1 MHCARNTL
9 ALHSTPVGPSPG
21 PSPVGR
27 GVKCEVTP
35 MGLLVSCVES
45 LIFHAGNFYL
55 SQNSQIEQ
63 TSLRTVSNSQKAS
76 GIQISQNVTANVGCN
91 VLCYRLT

>member
-35 MGLLVSCVES
+35 TGLLVRGVES
-45 LIFHAGNFYL
+45 LISYAGEFFL
-55 SQNSQIEQ
+55 SQTTQI
-63 TSLRTVSNSQKAS
+63 
-76 GIQISQNVTANVGCN
+76 
-91 VLCYRLT
+91 

>member
-35 MGLLVSCVES
+35 
-45 LIFHAGNFYL
+45 
-55 SQNSQIEQ
+55 
-63 TSLRTVSNSQKAS
+63 TSLPIGVVGSFISHRAHRVNRAFLRTFRAHRVPSAYRVHRALLLKK
-76 GIQISQNVTANVGCN
+76 GVG
-91 VLCYRLT
+91 